1 MTEAFRLVEAWEAPA
16 LGGQF
21 STYTLDAQA
30 MADA

>member
-1 MTEAFRLVEAWEAPA
+1 MIEAFRLVEAWEAPA

-21 STYTLDAQA
+21 STYTDAQA